1 MNCSMQGFPVLH
13 HLPVCSNSC
22 SLSWWCHP
30 TISPSIAS
38 FSSCSL
44 SFPASGSFPMS
55 HHFTSGGQS
64 IGAWASA
71 PVLPMNIQG
80 WFHLRLTGLSS
91 LLSKGSSRV
100 FSSTIIWKHQFC
112 MFNFLDVCWMS
123 FEWAS
128 QGRCLYVCL
137 SVWECVSETTCLSM
151 VWKHSE
157 QISGGKRRA
166 DYYLEISC

>member
-13 HLPVCSNSC
+13 HLLVCSNSC

-30 TISPSIAS
+30 TTSPSVAS

-55 HHFTSGGQS
+55 HLFTSSGQS

-80 WFHLRLTGLSS
+80 WFHLGLTGLSS
-91 LLSKGSSRV
+91 LLSKGCSRV

-112 MFNFLDVCWMS
+112 MFNFLYVECPLS
-123 FEWAS
+123 EQS
-128 QGRCLYVCL
+128 QGGCLYVCL
-137 SVWECVSETTCLSM
+137 SVCVCVSETTCLSM
-151 VWKHSE
+151 VWKHSV

-166 DYYLEISC
+166 DYYLEISW